1 MFRDLAFAKLL
12 FNLLKYLKTELGSL
26 TYNTNNNICPANF
39 KQNHFTNSIKI
50 LHFVVKYNLFTVNKW
65 IFTILKSI
73 LYKNT

>member
-26 TYNTNNNICPANF
+26 TYNICPANF
-39 KQNHFTNSIKI
+39 EQNHFTNSIKI